1 MPKVSALA
9 YFDFPA
15 PKSLEKP
22 VEITKLVDF
31 ALSPRT
37 FVLDFRRFLRCVV
50 LLLVWVASLF
60 FGGSSRS
67 QEKAESSVY
76 QQSPGSGVRQTAELV
91 SSEKQA
97 ERLVAS
103 MLSRLGRVESISARI
118 RQRTR
123 AEGMVLV
130 GTGRYL
136 QQGSGVDQQFRFEV
150 VNKADTETFELL
162 EVSDGISFWKF
173 QKGSSTPVRLARVDI
188 SQIRAKLKDFGIEE
202 DQAVAPHLGG
212 LQRSLALI
220 RRFFQFESAERES
233 LDGLPVWR
241 VVGRWNS
248 SRLIEI
254 FPYLKALPDSAEGV
268 TEEVPAG
275 TPQSVELIIGS
286 EQLFPFRIT
295 WNAES
300 DDGKVEPIS
309 ILELYEVRL
318 GEPIDS
324 AAFVYKPSAE
334 GLLDVTEQFV
344 QGIQPLRQ

>member
-1 MPKVSALA
+1 MLIISAFCL
-9 YFDFPA
+9 FDFPI

-22 VEITKLVDF
+22 VEITKLVDLAPSPKMF
-31 ALSPRT
+31 ALN
-37 FVLDFRRFLRCVV
+37 FRRFLRCFV
-50 LLLVWVASLF
+50 LLLVWVTTLF
-60 FGGSSRS
+60 FGGRSRS
-67 QEKAESSVY
+67 QEKAENSVY
-76 QQSPGSGVRQTAELV
+76 QQSASSGVRQTAELV
-91 SSEKQA
+91 SSQKQA

-123 AEGMVLV
+123 AEGMVIV

-188 SQIRAKLKDFGIEE
+188 SQIRTKLKDFGIEE
-202 DQAVAPHLGG
+202 GQAVAPHLGG
-212 LQRSLALI
+212 LQGALAHI
-220 RRFFQFESAERES
+220 RRYFQFESAERES
-233 LDGLPVWR
+233 LEGLPVWR
-241 VVGRWNS
+241 VVGRWDS

-254 FPYLKALPDSAEGV
+254 FPHLKALPNSSDGV
-268 TEEVPAG
+268 AEEVPTG
-275 TPQSVELIIGS
+275 TPCSVELIIGS

-295 WNAES
+295 WSGRS
-300 DDGKVEPIS
+300 DDGEVEPIS

-344 QGIQPLRQ
+344 RAIQPLRQ

>member
-1 MPKVSALA
+1 MSIISALE
-9 YFDFPA
+9 YFDFPL

-31 ALSPRT
+31 ALSPKL
-37 FVLDFRRFLRCVV
+37 FALDFRRFLRVAV
-50 LLLVWVASLF
+50 LLLVWVTGLF
-60 FGGSSRS
+60 FGGNGWS
-67 QEKAESSVY
+67 QERAESSVY
-76 QQSPGSGVRQTAELV
+76 QQPAGSGGRQTAELV

-150 VNKADTETFELL
+150 VNKADTENFELL
-162 EVSDGISFWKF
+162 EISDGISFWKF
-173 QKGSSTPVRLARVDI
+173 QKGSSTSVRLARVDI
-188 SQIRAKLKDFGIEE
+188 SQVRAKLKDFGIDE

-212 LQRSLALI
+212 LQKALALI
-220 RRFFQFESAERES
+220 RRYFQFETAQRE
-233 LDGLPVWR
+233 LLEGLPVWR

-248 SRLIEI
+248 TRLIEI
-254 FPYLKALPDSAEGV
+254 FPHLKALPDSSESV
-268 TEEVPAG
+268 TMDVPAG
-275 TPQSVELIIGS
+275 TPCSVELIIGS
-286 EQLFPFRIT
+286 EQLFPFRVT
-295 WNAES
+295 WNARS
-300 DDGKVEPIS
+300 DDGRVEPIS

-318 GEPIDS
+318 GEPMDS

-334 GLLDVTEQFV
+334 GLRDVTEEF
-344 QGIQPLRQ
+344 IQKIRPLRR

>member
-1 MPKVSALA
+1 M
-9 YFDFPA
+9 
-15 PKSLEKP
+15 
-22 VEITKLVDF
+22 
-31 ALSPRT
+31 
-37 FVLDFRRFLRCVV
+37 LDLNGFLRCGVV
-50 LLLVWVASLF
+50 LIVCVTSLF
-60 FGGSSRS
+60 AGGSSES
-67 QEKAESSVY
+67 QEPADSSVY
-76 QQSPGSGVRQTAELV
+76 RQSASSGVQQTAELV
-91 SSEKQA
+91 SSGKQA

-103 MLSRLGRVESISARI
+103 MLSRLGRVESVSARI

-150 VNKADTETFELL
+150 VNKANTETFELL

-173 QKGSSTPVRLARVDI
+173 QKGSSTPVQLSRVDI
-188 SQIRAKLKDFGIEE
+188 SQIRARLKDFGIGE

-233 LDGLPVWR
+233 VDGLPVWR

-248 SRLIEI
+248 SRLREI
-254 FPYLKALPDSAEGV
+254 FPDLKAMRNDSEDDAL
-268 TEEVPAG
+268 EVPTGA
-275 TPQSVELIIGS
+275 PCSVELIVGS

-295 WNAES
+295 WSARGN
-300 DDGKVEPIS
+300 DGKVEPIS

-318 GEPIDS
+318 GDPIDS
-324 AAFVYKPSAE
+324 AAFVYKPSVE
-334 GLLDVTEQFV
+334 GLRDVTEQFV
-344 QGIQPLRQ
+344 QGTWPLRQ

>member
-1 MPKVSALA
+1 M
-9 YFDFPA
+9 
-15 PKSLEKP
+15 
-22 VEITKLVDF
+22 F
-31 ALSPRT
+31 AL
-37 FVLDFRRFLRCVV
+37 DYRRFLRCVV
-50 LLLVWVASLF
+50 LLLVWVMALF
-60 FGGSSRS
+60 FGGRSRS
-67 QEKAESSVY
+67 QERAESSVY
-76 QQSPGSGVRQTAELV
+76 QQSAGSGVRQTAELV
-91 SSEKQA
+91 SSQKQA

-123 AEGMVLV
+123 AEGMVIV

-136 QQGSGVDQQFRFEV
+136 QQGNGLDQQFRFEV
-150 VNKADTETFELL
+150 VNKADTEIFELL

-188 SQIRAKLKDFGIEE
+188 SQIRTKLKDLGIEE
-202 DQAVAPHLGG
+202 GQAVAPHLGG
-212 LQRSLALI
+212 LQGAIAHI
-220 RRFFQFESAERES
+220 RRYFQFESAERES
-233 LDGLPVWR
+233 LEGLPVWR

-254 FPYLKALPDSAEGV
+254 FPHLKALPNSSEGV
-268 TEEVPAG
+268 AEEVPAG
-275 TPQSVELIIGS
+275 TPCSVELIIGS

-295 WNAES
+295 WS
-300 DDGKVEPIS
+300 GRSHDGEFEPIS

-344 QGIQPLRQ
+344 RGIQPLRQ

>member
-1 MPKVSALA
+1 MAKISALS

-31 ALSPRT
+31 ARSAEM
-37 FVLDFRRFLRCVV
+37 FALDYRRFLRCVA

-60 FGGSSRS
+60 FGGRSRS
-67 QEKAESSVY
+67 QERAESSVY
-76 QQSPGSGVRQTAELV
+76 QQSANSGVRQTAELI
-91 SSEKQA
+91 SSQKQA

-123 AEGMVLV
+123 AEGMVIV

-162 EVSDGISFWKF
+162 EVSDGLSFWKF

-188 SQIRAKLKDFGIEE
+188 SQIRTKLKDFGIEE
-202 DQAVAPHLGG
+202 SQAVAPHLGG
-212 LQRSLALI
+212 LQGALAHI
-220 RRFFQFESAERES
+220 RRYFQFESAERES
-233 LDGLPVWR
+233 LEGLPVWR

-248 SRLIEI
+248 SRLMEI
-254 FPYLKALPDSAEGV
+254 FPHLKALPNSSEGV
-268 TEEVPAG
+268 VEEFPAG
-275 TPQSVELIIGS
+275 TPCSVELIIGS

-295 WNAES
+295 WVGRS
-300 DDGKVEPIS
+300 DDGEVEPIS

-344 QGIQPLRQ
+344 RAIQPLRQ

>member
-1 MPKVSALA
+1 M
-9 YFDFPA
+9 
-15 PKSLEKP
+15 
-22 VEITKLVDF
+22 F
-31 ALSPRT
+31 A
-37 FVLDFRRFLRCVV
+37 LDFRRFLRGVV
-50 LLLVWVASLF
+50 LLLVWVTFLF

-76 QQSPGSGVRQTAELV
+76 RQSVGSGVQQTAELV

-173 QKGSSTPVRLARVDI
+173 QKGGSMPVRLARVDI

-202 DQAVAPHLGG
+202 NQAVAPHLGG

-233 LDGLPVWR
+233 LEGLPVWR
-241 VVGRWNS
+241 VVGRWNPT
-248 SRLIEI
+248 RLIEN
-254 FPYLKALPDSAEGV
+254 FPHLKALSDSPKGLTTALPV
-268 TEEVPAG
+268 G
-275 TPQSVELIIGS
+275 TPCSVELIIGS

-295 WNAES
+295 WSARS
-300 DDGKVEPIS
+300 DDGRVEPIS
-309 ILELYEVRL
+309 VLELYEVRL
-318 GEPIDS
+318 GEPVDS

-344 QGIQPLRQ
+344 QETRPLRQ